1 MKNLFI
7 KLSILIVVMVVGYSC
22 KKGLDYRNNRA
33 IDPAAV
39 WTNASAIQGFLS
51 DIYGSS
57 MPGWPLGSGQ
67 NSDEGINAP
76 KTLTNYQKGVISVS
90 TTTVSLSY
98 GTIEKCN
105 FLMDQ
110 LAKVPTS
117 VLSTA
122 LNNQYTGEAKFWRA
136 WSYWGMVRY
145 LGGVPLILH
154 TQNYQDTASLK
165 VPRSKTS
172 DCIAQIIKDLD
183 SAILLLPTA
192 TQYSAADYGRITKAA
207 AMGLKGRILMW
218 WASPLFNPTND
229 QTRWENA
236 YDACNAAV
244 QEASSEG
251 YGLLDNYRDIW
262 YSGNKELIMV
272 NQYYY
277 PDHYMN
283 FAPIRAYAS
292 TNGAANSDQP
302 LLSLL
307 LAYPKRD
314 GSPMEFDKTQLSNP
328 AYNAQFLT
336 DFYLNRDDRF
346 YATVYFGGTPYPM
359 PETKDRTWW
368 AAWQWDA
375 VNNKYNSISAS
386 PTYTLPFDAGIT
398 GFFDRKGLDTS
409 ITGAQVPFGAPSAK
423 SWWSPM
429 RYAELLM
436 NYAECANEIG
446 KSSEALNVL
455 YQIRARANISP
466 GPGGNYGIT
475 ATTQADIR
483 TAIMNERQVE
493 FAFEGFRAEDLRRWK
508 RYDILNNEGARHGL
522 YVTLN
527 PGAPL
532 PTEQQSILD
541 PAVRANFS
549 AVYIDNLDGDPNYK
563 FNYDLNHWFYAIP
576 PSQISQEP
584 AMLPQNKDWGG
595 TFDPLQ

>member
-1 MKNLFI
+1 MKDLFI
-7 KLSILIVVMVVGYSC
+7 KLSILTLVIVTGYSC
-22 KKGLDYRNNRA
+22 KKGLDYQNDKA
-33 IDPAAV
+33 INPASV

-76 KTLTNYQKGVISVS
+76 KTLSNYQKGVLSVS
-90 TTTVSLSY
+90 TTTVNLSY
-98 GTIEKCN
+98 GAIEKCN
-105 FLMDQ
+105 FFMDQ
-110 LAKVPTS
+110 LTQVPES
-117 VLSTA
+117 VLASS
-122 LNNQYTGEAKFWRA
+122 LNKQYTGEAKFWRA

-154 TQNYQDTASLK
+154 TQDYTDTASLK

-183 SAILLLPTA
+183 SAALLLPAA
-192 TQYSAADYGRITKAA
+192 TQYAASDYGRITRAA

-229 QTRWENA
+229 AARWQAA

-244 QEASSEG
+244 QEAGAEG
-251 YGLLDNYRDIW
+251 YGLLDNYRNIW

-302 LLSLL
+302 LLTLL
-307 LAYPKRD
+307 LAYPKKD
-314 GSPMEFDKTQLSNP
+314 GSPMQFDKTQLSDP

-336 DFYLNRDDRF
+336 DFYTNRDDRF

-359 PETKDRTWW
+359 PDTKDKTYW

-375 VNNKYNSISAS
+375 VNNKYKSL
-386 PTYTLPFDAGIT
+386 TLNYSLTPDAGIT
-398 GFFDRKGLDTS
+398 GFFDRKGLDTTL
-409 ITGAQVPFGAPSAK
+409 TGAQVPTGAASAK

-436 NYAECANEIG
+436 NYAECANETG
-446 KSSEALNVL
+446 KGSEALNVL
-455 YQIRARANISP
+455 YQIRKRANISA
-466 GPGGNYGIT
+466 GTGNYGIT
-475 ATTQADIR
+475 ATSQADIR
-483 TAIMNERQVE
+483 TAIISERQVE
-493 FAFEGFRAEDLRRWK
+493 FAFENFRMEDLRRWK
-508 RYDILNNEGARHGL
+508 RYDILNNQGARHGL
-522 YVTLN
+522 YITLN
-527 PGAPL
+527 PVASL
-532 PTEQQSILD
+532 PAEYQSVLD

-549 AVYIDNLDGDPNYK
+549 AVYIDNLDGDPSYK
-563 FNYDLNHWFYAIP
+563 FNYDVNHWFYAIP
-576 PSQISQEP
+576 PAQISIEP
-584 AMLPQNKDWGG
+584 ENLPQNIEWGG